1 MKPAL
6 TIAELAK
13 VATFGANKLKKAAL
27 ENVALSAVI
36 GYEIIKD
43 GKVLRVETKAPNPV
57 NEETSLRRF
66 LELQKNDENKQFF
79 EDLENGD
86 YLTHGE
92 LRVTEFTDEFLAQYS
107 KKIEAKIG
115 YGTDVQLEKVIHNG
129 KGDATIVFN
138 SIKDGK
144 RATHNASWSLADVKE
159 DFNKTV
165 LIPRSL
171 FKSYNEFMDLFAEAI
186 GQPKDRFFL
195 KDDPMEVK
203 ADGIDLFVEGT
214 DLVYYGKLTVALPWS
229 GTEVNVIENDYVP
242 TEQPGEG
249 GEEPSEGEG
258 EGGEQ
263 PGGGTGEGGE
273 TPTDPVDPPVTA
285 PEPKPQAAV
294 YNTRPTALATK
305 DDSSFLNG
313 TGLKSGNAANVDD
326 TLIQLTLAPYNAGK
340 SSIGPSSNGTY
351 PAATAEI
358 SCLFAVTSLTE
369 AGVAQFAD
377 YDIVLAK
384 NGVDVMKLENNTAW
398 TGVNK
403 ADYILTDSAINT
415 HTVQNVTRERFL
427 LDGTLITESADPEI
441 YSLTA
446 THKATASV
454 ITLAVTVPKFVEVP
468 QA

>member
-6 TIAELAK
+6 TIAELAE

-27 ENVALSAVI
+27 ENTALSAI
-36 GYEIIKD
+36 IAYDIIKG

-57 NEETSLRRF
+57 NEETPIRRF
-66 LELQKNDENKQFF
+66 LELEKNEDNKQFF
-79 EDLENGD
+79 ADIENGN
-86 YLTHGE
+86 YLAHGE
-92 LRVTEFTDEFLAQYS
+92 LRLTEFTDEFLEQYS
-107 KKIEAKIG
+107 EKIEAVFG
-115 YGTDVQLEKVIHNG
+115 YGTEPQLDKVIHNG
-129 KGDATIVFN
+129 KGDATVVF
-138 SIKDGK
+138 SSVKDGK
-144 RATHNASWSLADVKE
+144 RVSHNASWTLTDIKD
-159 DFNKTV
+159 DFDKTV

-171 FKSYNEFMDLFAEAI
+171 FKSYNEFMTLFCEAI

-203 ADGIDLFVEGT
+203 GEGIDVYVEGT
-214 DLVYYGKLTVALPWS
+214 DLVYYGKLTVSLPWS
-229 GTEVNVIENDYVP
+229 GTEVNVIDNGYVSP
-242 TEQPGEG
+242 
-249 GEEPSEGEG
+249 EEPSEGEEEPG
-258 EGGEQ
+258 EGDGEEE
-263 PGGGTGEGGE
+263 PNE
-273 TPTDPVDPPVTA
+273 PPVTEPPVVA
-285 PEPKPQAAV
+285 PTPKPQPAV
-294 YNTRPTALATK
+294 YNVRPTAKATK
-305 DDSSFLNG
+305 ADGTFLKG
-313 TGLKSGNAANVDD
+313 TGLKSGNATNVDD

-340 SSIGPSSNGTY
+340 SAIGPSVEGVY

-369 AGVAQFAD
+369 AGVATFAD

-427 LDGTLITESADPEI
+427 LDGTLVTETADPKV

-446 THKATASV
+446 KHKATNATIAIS
-454 ITLAVTVPKFVEVP
+454 VTVPKVTVAAP
-468 QA
+468 

>member
-144 RATHNASWSLADVKE
+144 RVTHNASWSLADVKE

-171 FKSYNEFMDLFAEAI
+171 FKSYNEFMELFAEAI

-229 GTEVNVIENDYVP
+229 GTEVNVVENDYVP
-242 TEQPGEG
+242 TEQPDEDEN
-249 GEEPSEGEG
+249 EEDPVD
-258 EGGEQ
+258 
-263 PGGGTGEGGE
+263 PV
-273 TPTDPVDPPVTA
+273 DPVDPPVDVPPPAVNNMRVVKAANTLTVNFDRGVLLGGAPLESYGKDAVSFIKDTA
-285 PEPKPQAAV
+285 IPVKDLELFDMALVPANMNLAL
-294 YNTRPTALATK
+294 TANSATLTLNPGFFDK
-305 DDSSFLNG
+305 EVFTMLDDSKTDAVDKFP
-313 TGLKSGNAANVDD
+313 GNDDGIYRVDFNINKDAFTSVDGGVINAPADLAVKITVFTDVSKTVTNHTAEDYANATILGVFGA
-326 TLIQLTLAPYNAGK
+326 TPI
-340 SSIGPSSNGTY
+340 Y
-351 PAATAEI
+351 PA
-358 SCLFAVTSLTE
+358 
-369 AGVAQFAD
+369 
-377 YDIVLAK
+377 
-384 NGVDVMKLENNTAW
+384 
-398 TGVNK
+398 
-403 ADYILTDSAINT
+403 
-415 HTVQNVTRERFL
+415 
-427 LDGTLITESADPEI
+427 
-441 YSLTA
+441 
-446 THKATASV
+446 
-454 ITLAVTVPKFVEVP
+454 
-468 QA
+468 

>member
-171 FKSYNEFMDLFAEAI
+171 FKSYNEFMELFAEAI

-229 GTEVNVIENDYVP
+229 GTEVNVVENDYVP
-242 TEQPGEG
+242 TEQPDEDEN
-249 GEEPSEGEG
+249 EE
-258 EGGEQ
+258 
-263 PGGGTGEGGE
+263 
-273 TPTDPVDPPVTA
+273 DPVDPPVDVPSPAVNNMQVVKAANTLTVNFDRGVLLGGVPLESYGKDAVSFIKDTA
-285 PEPKPQAAV
+285 IPVKDLELFDMALVPANMNLAL
-294 YNTRPTALATK
+294 TANSATLTLNPGFFDK
-305 DDSSFLNG
+305 EVFTMLDDSKTDAVDKFDGIYRVDFNINKDAFTSVDG
-313 TGLKSGNAANVDD
+313 GVINAPADLAVKITVFTDVSKTVTNHTAEDYANATILGVFGA
-326 TLIQLTLAPYNAGK
+326 IP
-340 SSIGPSSNGTY
+340 IY
-351 PAATAEI
+351 PA
-358 SCLFAVTSLTE
+358 
-369 AGVAQFAD
+369 
-377 YDIVLAK
+377 
-384 NGVDVMKLENNTAW
+384 
-398 TGVNK
+398 
-403 ADYILTDSAINT
+403 
-415 HTVQNVTRERFL
+415 
-427 LDGTLITESADPEI
+427 
-441 YSLTA
+441 
-446 THKATASV
+446 
-454 ITLAVTVPKFVEVP
+454 
-468 QA
+468 

>member
-144 RATHNASWSLADVKE
+144 RVTHNASWSLADVKE

-171 FKSYNEFMDLFAEAI
+171 FKSYNEFMELFAEAI

-203 ADGIDLFVEGT
+203 ADGIDLFVGGT

-229 GTEVNVIENDYVP
+229 GTEVNVVENDYVP
-242 TEQPGEG
+242 TEQPDEDEN
-249 GEEPSEGEG
+249 EEDPVD
-258 EGGEQ
+258 
-263 PGGGTGEGGE
+263 PV
-273 TPTDPVDPPVTA
+273 DPVDPPVDVPPPAVNNMRVVKAANTLTVNFDRGVLLGGAPLESYGKDAVSFIKDIAIPVKDLELFDMALVPANMNLALTA
-285 PEPKPQAAV
+285 NSATLTLNPGFFDKEVFTMLDDSKTDAV
-294 YNTRPTALATK
+294 DKFPGK
-305 DDSSFLNG
+305 DDGIYRVDFNINKDAFTSVDG
-313 TGLKSGNAANVDD
+313 GVINAPADLAVKITVFTDVSKTVTNHTAEDYANATILGVFGA
-326 TLIQLTLAPYNAGK
+326 TPI
-340 SSIGPSSNGTY
+340 Y
-351 PAATAEI
+351 PA
-358 SCLFAVTSLTE
+358 
-369 AGVAQFAD
+369 
-377 YDIVLAK
+377 
-384 NGVDVMKLENNTAW
+384 
-398 TGVNK
+398 
-403 ADYILTDSAINT
+403 
-415 HTVQNVTRERFL
+415 
-427 LDGTLITESADPEI
+427 
-441 YSLTA
+441 
-446 THKATASV
+446 
-454 ITLAVTVPKFVEVP
+454 
-468 QA
+468 

>member
-171 FKSYNEFMDLFAEAI
+171 FKSYNEFMELFAEAI

-242 TEQPGEG
+242 TEQPDEDEN
-249 GEEPSEGEG
+249 EE
-258 EGGEQ
+258 
-263 PGGGTGEGGE
+263 
-273 TPTDPVDPPVTA
+273 DPVDPLVDVPPPAVNNMQVVKAANTLTVNFDRGVLLGGAPLESYGKDAVSFIKDIAIPVKDLELFDMALVPANMNLALTA
-285 PEPKPQAAV
+285 
-294 YNTRPTALATK
+294 NSATLTLNPGFFDK
-305 DDSSFLNG
+305 EVFTMLDDSKTDAVDKFP
-313 TGLKSGNAANVDD
+313 GNDDGIHRVDFNINKDAFTSVDGGVINAPADLAVKITVFTDVSKTVTNHTAEDYANATILGVFGA
-326 TLIQLTLAPYNAGK
+326 TPI
-340 SSIGPSSNGTY
+340 Y
-351 PAATAEI
+351 PA
-358 SCLFAVTSLTE
+358 
-369 AGVAQFAD
+369 
-377 YDIVLAK
+377 
-384 NGVDVMKLENNTAW
+384 
-398 TGVNK
+398 
-403 ADYILTDSAINT
+403 
-415 HTVQNVTRERFL
+415 
-427 LDGTLITESADPEI
+427 
-441 YSLTA
+441 
-446 THKATASV
+446 
-454 ITLAVTVPKFVEVP
+454 
-468 QA
+468 

>member
-171 FKSYNEFMDLFAEAI
+171 FKSYNEFMELFAEAI

-229 GTEVNVIENDYVP
+229 GTEVNVVENDYVP
-242 TEQPGEG
+242 TEQPDEDEN
-249 GEEPSEGEG
+249 EE
-258 EGGEQ
+258 
-263 PGGGTGEGGE
+263 
-273 TPTDPVDPPVTA
+273 DPVDPPVDVPPPAVNNMQVVKAANTLTVNFDRGVLLGGAPLESYGKDAASFIKDTA
-285 PEPKPQAAV
+285 IPVKDLELFDMALVPANMNLAL
-294 YNTRPTALATK
+294 TANSATLTLNPGFFDK
-305 DDSSFLNG
+305 EVFTMLDDSKTDAVDKFP
-313 TGLKSGNAANVDD
+313 GNDVGIYRVDFNINKDAFTSVDGGVINAPADLAVKITVFTDVSKTVTNHTAEDYANATILGVFGA
-326 TLIQLTLAPYNAGK
+326 TPI
-340 SSIGPSSNGTY
+340 Y
-351 PAATAEI
+351 PA
-358 SCLFAVTSLTE
+358 
-369 AGVAQFAD
+369 
-377 YDIVLAK
+377 
-384 NGVDVMKLENNTAW
+384 
-398 TGVNK
+398 
-403 ADYILTDSAINT
+403 
-415 HTVQNVTRERFL
+415 
-427 LDGTLITESADPEI
+427 
-441 YSLTA
+441 
-446 THKATASV
+446 
-454 ITLAVTVPKFVEVP
+454 
-468 QA
+468 

>member
-36 GYEIIKD
+36 GYEIIKG

-115 YGTDVQLEKVIHNG
+115 YGADVQLEKVIHNG

-171 FKSYNEFMDLFAEAI
+171 FKSYNEFMELFAEAI

-203 ADGIDLFVEGT
+203 ADGIDLFVGGT

-229 GTEVNVIENDYVP
+229 GTEVNVVENDYVP
-242 TEQPGEG
+242 TEQPDEDEN
-249 GEEPSEGEG
+249 EE
-258 EGGEQ
+258 
-263 PGGGTGEGGE
+263 
-273 TPTDPVDPPVTA
+273 DPVDPPVEVPPPAVNNMQVVKEANTLTVNFDRGVLLGGAPLESYGKDAVSFIKDIAIPVKDLELFDMALVPANMNLALTA
-285 PEPKPQAAV
+285 
-294 YNTRPTALATK
+294 NSATLTLNPGFFDK
-305 DDSSFLNG
+305 EVFTMLDDSKTDAVDKFP
-313 TGLKSGNAANVDD
+313 GNDAGIHRVDFNINKDAFTSVDGGVINAPADLAVKITVFTDVSKTVTNHTAEDYANATILGVFGA
-326 TLIQLTLAPYNAGK
+326 TPI
-340 SSIGPSSNGTY
+340 Y
-351 PAATAEI
+351 PA
-358 SCLFAVTSLTE
+358 
-369 AGVAQFAD
+369 
-377 YDIVLAK
+377 
-384 NGVDVMKLENNTAW
+384 
-398 TGVNK
+398 
-403 ADYILTDSAINT
+403 
-415 HTVQNVTRERFL
+415 
-427 LDGTLITESADPEI
+427 
-441 YSLTA
+441 
-446 THKATASV
+446 
-454 ITLAVTVPKFVEVP
+454 
-468 QA
+468 

>member
-27 ENVALSAVI
+27 ENVALSAIV

-43 GKVLRVETKAPNPV
+43 GKVLRVETRAPNPV

-66 LELQKNDENKQFF
+66 LELEKNADNQQFF
-79 EDLENGD
+79 DELENGN

-92 LRVTEFTDEFLAQYS
+92 LRVTEFTDEFLELYS

-115 YGTDVQLEKVIHNG
+115 YGEEVQLEKVIHNG
-129 KGDATIVFN
+129 KGGATILFSSV
-138 SIKDGK
+138 KGGK
-144 RATHNASWSLADVKE
+144 RVNHTASWTLTDIATE
-159 DFNKTV
+159 FNKTV
-165 LIPRSL
+165 LIPRSM

-186 GQPKDRFFL
+186 GQPKARFFL

-203 ADGIDLFVEGT
+203 TDGIDLFVEGN

-229 GTEVNVIENDYVP
+229 GTEVNVIDNEYVP

-249 GEEPSEGEG
+249 GEEPGEG
-258 EGGEQ
+258 EGGQE
-263 PGGGTGEGGE
+263 PGTGGE
-273 TPTDPVDPPVTA
+273 TPTDPETPPVDA
-285 PEPKPQAAV
+285 PKPQPQPAV
-294 YNTRPTALATK
+294 YNTRPTAQATK
-305 DDSSFLNG
+305 ADGSFLNG
-313 TGLKSGNAANVDD
+313 TGLKSGNATNVDD

-340 SSIGPSSNGTY
+340 TAIGPSAEGVY
-351 PAATAEI
+351 PAATNEI

-369 AGVAQFAD
+369 AGVATFAD

-384 NGVDVMKLENNTAW
+384 NGVNVMKLENNTAW

-427 LDGTLITESADPEI
+427 LDGTLVTEKADPEV

-446 THKATASV
+446 KHKATNATIAIS
-454 ITLAVTVPKFVEVP
+454 VTVPKVAVAAP
-468 QA
+468 

>member
-171 FKSYNEFMDLFAEAI
+171 FKSYNEFMELFAEAI

-229 GTEVNVIENDYVP
+229 GTEVNVVENDYVP
-242 TEQPGEG
+242 TEQPDEDEN
-249 GEEPSEGEG
+249 EE
-258 EGGEQ
+258 
-263 PGGGTGEGGE
+263 
-273 TPTDPVDPPVTA
+273 DPVDPPVDVPPPAVNNMQVVKAANTLTVNFDREGGAPLESYGKDAVSFIKDTA
-285 PEPKPQAAV
+285 IPVKDLELFDMALVPANMNLAL
-294 YNTRPTALATK
+294 TANSATLTLNPGFFDK
-305 DDSSFLNG
+305 EVFTMLDDSKTDAVDKFP
-313 TGLKSGNAANVDD
+313 GNDDGIYRVDFNINKDAFTSVDGGVINAPADLAVKITVFTDVSKTVTNHTAEDYANATILGVFGA
-326 TLIQLTLAPYNAGK
+326 TPI
-340 SSIGPSSNGTY
+340 Y
-351 PAATAEI
+351 PA
-358 SCLFAVTSLTE
+358 
-369 AGVAQFAD
+369 
-377 YDIVLAK
+377 
-384 NGVDVMKLENNTAW
+384 
-398 TGVNK
+398 
-403 ADYILTDSAINT
+403 
-415 HTVQNVTRERFL
+415 
-427 LDGTLITESADPEI
+427 
-441 YSLTA
+441 
-446 THKATASV
+446 
-454 ITLAVTVPKFVEVP
+454 
-468 QA
+468 

>member
-171 FKSYNEFMDLFAEAI
+171 FKSYNEFMELFAEAI

-229 GTEVNVIENDYVP
+229 GTEVNVVENDYVP
-242 TEQPGEG
+242 TEQPDEDEN
-249 GEEPSEGEG
+249 EE
-258 EGGEQ
+258 
-263 PGGGTGEGGE
+263 
-273 TPTDPVDPPVTA
+273 DPVDPPVDVPPPAVNNMQVVKAANTLTVNFDRGVLLGGAPLESYGKDAVSFIKDIAIPVKDLELFDMALVPANMNLALTA
-285 PEPKPQAAV
+285 
-294 YNTRPTALATK
+294 NSATLTLNPGFFDK
-305 DDSSFLNG
+305 EVFTMLDDSKTDAVDKFPG
-313 TGLKSGNAANVDD
+313 TDGGIYRVDFNINKDAFTSVDGGVINAPADLAVKITVFTDVSKTVTNHTAEDYANATILGVFGA
-326 TLIQLTLAPYNAGK
+326 TPI
-340 SSIGPSSNGTY
+340 Y
-351 PAATAEI
+351 PA
-358 SCLFAVTSLTE
+358 
-369 AGVAQFAD
+369 
-377 YDIVLAK
+377 
-384 NGVDVMKLENNTAW
+384 
-398 TGVNK
+398 
-403 ADYILTDSAINT
+403 
-415 HTVQNVTRERFL
+415 
-427 LDGTLITESADPEI
+427 
-441 YSLTA
+441 
-446 THKATASV
+446 
-454 ITLAVTVPKFVEVP
+454 
-468 QA
+468 

>member
-144 RATHNASWSLADVKE
+144 RVTHNASWSLADVKE

-242 TEQPGEG
+242 TEQPDEDEN
-249 GEEPSEGEG
+249 EE
-258 EGGEQ
+258 
-263 PGGGTGEGGE
+263 
-273 TPTDPVDPPVTA
+273 DPVDPPVVVPPPAVNNMQVVKAANTLTVNFDRGVLLGGAPLESYGKDALSFIKDTA
-285 PEPKPQAAV
+285 IPVKDLELFDMALVPANMNLAL
-294 YNTRPTALATK
+294 TANSATLTLNPGFFDK
-305 DDSSFLNG
+305 EVFTMLDDSKTDAVDKFPDNDDGIYRVDFNINKDAFTSVDG
-313 TGLKSGNAANVDD
+313 GVINAPADLAVKITVFTDVSKTVTNHTAEDYANATILGVFGA
-326 TLIQLTLAPYNAGK
+326 TPI
-340 SSIGPSSNGTY
+340 Y
-351 PAATAEI
+351 PA
-358 SCLFAVTSLTE
+358 
-369 AGVAQFAD
+369 
-377 YDIVLAK
+377 
-384 NGVDVMKLENNTAW
+384 
-398 TGVNK
+398 
-403 ADYILTDSAINT
+403 
-415 HTVQNVTRERFL
+415 
-427 LDGTLITESADPEI
+427 
-441 YSLTA
+441 
-446 THKATASV
+446 
-454 ITLAVTVPKFVEVP
+454 
-468 QA
+468 

>member
-171 FKSYNEFMDLFAEAI
+171 FKSYNEFMELFAEAI

-203 ADGIDLFVEGT
+203 ADGIDLFVKGT

-229 GTEVNVIENDYVP
+229 GTEVNVVENDYVP
-242 TEQPGEG
+242 TEQPDEDEN
-249 GEEPSEGEG
+249 EE
-258 EGGEQ
+258 
-263 PGGGTGEGGE
+263 
-273 TPTDPVDPPVTA
+273 DPVDPPVDVPPPAVNNMQVVKAANTLTVNFDRGVLLGGAPLESYGKDAVCFIKDTA
-285 PEPKPQAAV
+285 IPVKDLELFDMALVPANMNLAL
-294 YNTRPTALATK
+294 TANSATLTLNPGFFDK
-305 DDSSFLNG
+305 EVFTMLDDSKTDAVDKFPDNDDGIYRVDFNINKDAFTSVDG
-313 TGLKSGNAANVDD
+313 GVINAPADLAVKITVFTDVSKTVTNHTAEDYANATILGVFGA
-326 TLIQLTLAPYNAGK
+326 TPI
-340 SSIGPSSNGTY
+340 Y
-351 PAATAEI
+351 PA
-358 SCLFAVTSLTE
+358 
-369 AGVAQFAD
+369 
-377 YDIVLAK
+377 
-384 NGVDVMKLENNTAW
+384 
-398 TGVNK
+398 
-403 ADYILTDSAINT
+403 
-415 HTVQNVTRERFL
+415 
-427 LDGTLITESADPEI
+427 
-441 YSLTA
+441 
-446 THKATASV
+446 
-454 ITLAVTVPKFVEVP
+454 
-468 QA
+468 

>member
-171 FKSYNEFMDLFAEAI
+171 FKSYNEFMELFAEAI

-203 ADGIDLFVEGT
+203 ADGIDLFVGGT

-229 GTEVNVIENDYVP
+229 GTEVNVVENDYVP
-242 TEQPGEG
+242 TEQPDEDEN
-249 GEEPSEGEG
+249 EE
-258 EGGEQ
+258 
-263 PGGGTGEGGE
+263 
-273 TPTDPVDPPVTA
+273 DPVDPPVEV
-285 PEPKPQAAV
+285 PPPAV
-294 YNTRPTALATK
+294 NNMQVVK
-305 DDSSFLNG
+305 
-313 TGLKSGNAANVDD
+313 AANTLTVNFDRGVLLGGAPLESYGKDAVSFIKD
-326 TLIQLTLAPYNAGK
+326 T
-340 SSIGPSSNGTY
+340 
-351 PAATAEI
+351 
-358 SCLFAVTSLTE
+358 
-369 AGVAQFAD
+369 
-377 YDIVLAK
+377 
-384 NGVDVMKLENNTAW
+384 
-398 TGVNK
+398 
-403 ADYILTDSAINT
+403 AIP
-415 HTVQNVTRERFL
+415 VKRPR
-427 LDGTLITESADPEI
+427 GI
-441 YSLTA
+441 
-446 THKATASV
+446 
-454 ITLAVTVPKFVEVP
+454 
-468 QA
+468 

>member
-27 ENVALSAVI
+27 ENAALSAVI

-115 YGTDVQLEKVIHNG
+115 YGTDVQLEKVIHND

-171 FKSYNEFMDLFAEAI
+171 FKSYNEFMELFAEAI

-203 ADGIDLFVEGT
+203 ADGIDLFVKGT

-229 GTEVNVIENDYVP
+229 GTEVNVVENDYVP
-242 TEQPGEG
+242 TEQPDEDEN
-249 GEEPSEGEG
+249 EE
-258 EGGEQ
+258 
-263 PGGGTGEGGE
+263 
-273 TPTDPVDPPVTA
+273 DPVDPPVDVPPPAVNNMQVVKAANTLTVNFDRGVLLGGAPLESYGKDAVSFIKDIAIPVKDLELFDMALVPANMNLALTA
-285 PEPKPQAAV
+285 
-294 YNTRPTALATK
+294 NSATLTLNPGFFDK
-305 DDSSFLNG
+305 EVFTMLDDSKTEAVDKFP
-313 TGLKSGNAANVDD
+313 GNDDGIYRVDFNINKD
-326 TLIQLTLAPYNAGK
+326 AFTSVDGGVINAPADLAVKITVFTDVSKTVTNH
-340 SSIGPSSNGTY
+340 
-351 PAATAEI
+351 TAEDHERN
-358 SCLFAVTSLTE
+358 V
-369 AGVAQFAD
+369 
-377 YDIVLAK
+377 K
-384 NGVDVMKLENNTAW
+384 NYLRRV
-398 TGVNK
+398 
-403 ADYILTDSAINT
+403 
-415 HTVQNVTRERFL
+415 R
-427 LDGTLITESADPEI
+427 
-441 YSLTA
+441 
-446 THKATASV
+446 
-454 ITLAVTVPKFVEVP
+454 
-468 QA
+468 

>member
-144 RATHNASWSLADVKE
+144 RVTHNASWSLADVKE

-171 FKSYNEFMDLFAEAI
+171 FKSYNEFMELFAEAI

-203 ADGIDLFVEGT
+203 ADGIDLFVGGT

-229 GTEVNVIENDYVP
+229 GTEVNVVENDYVP
-242 TEQPGEG
+242 TEQPDEDEN
-249 GEEPSEGEG
+249 EE
-258 EGGEQ
+258 
-263 PGGGTGEGGE
+263 
-273 TPTDPVDPPVTA
+273 DPVDPPVDVPPPAVNNMQVVKAENPLPPTTTSALVEAA
-285 PEPKPQAAV
+285 PLES
-294 YNTRPTALATK
+294 NGK
-305 DDSSFLNG
+305 DASSFIKD
-313 TGLKSGNAANVDD
+313 TVIPIIKHRGN
-326 TLIQLTLAPYNAGK
+326 
-340 SSIGPSSNGTY
+340 
-351 PAATAEI
+351 
-358 SCLFAVTSLTE
+358 
-369 AGVAQFAD
+369 
-377 YDIVLAK
+377 
-384 NGVDVMKLENNTAW
+384 
-398 TGVNK
+398 
-403 ADYILTDSAINT
+403 
-415 HTVQNVTRERFL
+415 
-427 LDGTLITESADPEI
+427 
-441 YSLTA
+441 
-446 THKATASV
+446 
-454 ITLAVTVPKFVEVP
+454 
-468 QA
+468 

>member
-129 KGDATIVFN
+129 KGDATIVF
-138 SIKDGK
+138 SSVKDDK
-144 RATHNASWSLADVKE
+144 RVTHNASWSLVDVKE

-171 FKSYNEFMDLFAEAI
+171 FKSYNEFMALFAEAI
-186 GQPKDRFFL
+186 GQPKTRFFL

-203 ADGIDLFVEGT
+203 ADGIDLFVEGG

-229 GTEVNVIENDYVP
+229 CTEVNVIDNDYVP
-242 TEQPGEG
+242 TEQP
-249 GEEPSEGEG
+249 EESDEGE
-258 EGGEQ
+258 
-263 PGGGTGEGGE
+263 
-273 TPTDPVDPPVTA
+273 DPVDPPVVVPPPAVNNMQVVKAANALTVNFDRAVLLGGVPLEAYNKDAVNFIKDTA
-285 PEPKPQAAV
+285 IPVKDLELFDMALVPANMSLAL
-294 YNTRPTALATK
+294 TANSATLTLNPGFFDK
-305 DDSSFLNG
+305 EVFTMLDDSKTGGVDKFPDNDDGIYRVDFNLNKDAFASVDEG
-313 TGLKSGNAANVDD
+313 AIVPPTDLAVKITVFTDVSKTVTNHTAEDYANATILGVFGAEP
-326 TLIQLTLAPYNAGK
+326 I
-340 SSIGPSSNGTY
+340 Y
-351 PAATAEI
+351 PA
-358 SCLFAVTSLTE
+358 
-369 AGVAQFAD
+369 
-377 YDIVLAK
+377 
-384 NGVDVMKLENNTAW
+384 
-398 TGVNK
+398 
-403 ADYILTDSAINT
+403 
-415 HTVQNVTRERFL
+415 
-427 LDGTLITESADPEI
+427 
-441 YSLTA
+441 
-446 THKATASV
+446 
-454 ITLAVTVPKFVEVP
+454 
-468 QA
+468 

>member
-43 GKVLRVETKAPNPV
+43 GKVLRVKTKAPNPV

-171 FKSYNEFMDLFAEAI
+171 FKSYNEFMELFAEAI

-203 ADGIDLFVEGT
+203 ADGIDLFVKGT

-229 GTEVNVIENDYVP
+229 GTEVNVVENDYVP
-242 TEQPGEG
+242 TEQPDEDEN
-249 GEEPSEGEG
+249 EE
-258 EGGEQ
+258 
-263 PGGGTGEGGE
+263 
-273 TPTDPVDPPVTA
+273 DPVDPPVDVPPPAVNNMQVVKAENPLPPTTTSALVEAAPLESYDKDAVSFIKDTA
-285 PEPKPQAAV
+285 IPVK
-294 YNTRPTALATK
+294 RLR
-305 DDSSFLNG
+305 G
-313 TGLKSGNAANVDD
+313 
-326 TLIQLTLAPYNAGK
+326 I
-340 SSIGPSSNGTY
+340 
-351 PAATAEI
+351 
-358 SCLFAVTSLTE
+358 
-369 AGVAQFAD
+369 
-377 YDIVLAK
+377 
-384 NGVDVMKLENNTAW
+384 
-398 TGVNK
+398 
-403 ADYILTDSAINT
+403 
-415 HTVQNVTRERFL
+415 
-427 LDGTLITESADPEI
+427 
-441 YSLTA
+441 
-446 THKATASV
+446 
-454 ITLAVTVPKFVEVP
+454 
-468 QA
+468 

>member
-138 SIKDGK
+138 SVKDGK
-144 RATHNASWSLADVKE
+144 RVTHNASWSLADVKE

-242 TEQPGEG
+242 TEQPDEDEN
-249 GEEPSEGEG
+249 EE
-258 EGGEQ
+258 
-263 PGGGTGEGGE
+263 
-273 TPTDPVDPPVTA
+273 DPVDPPVVVPPPAVNNMQVVKAANTLTVNFDRGVLLGGAPLESYGKDAVSFIKDTA
-285 PEPKPQAAV
+285 IPVKDLELFDMALVPANMNLAL
-294 YNTRPTALATK
+294 TANSATLTLNPGFFDK
-305 DDSSFLNG
+305 EVFTMLDDSKTDAVDKFP
-313 TGLKSGNAANVDD
+313 GNDDGIYRVDFNINKDAFTSVDGGVINAPADLAVKITVFTDVSKTVTNHTAEDYANATILGVFGA
-326 TLIQLTLAPYNAGK
+326 TPI
-340 SSIGPSSNGTY
+340 Y
-351 PAATAEI
+351 PA
-358 SCLFAVTSLTE
+358 
-369 AGVAQFAD
+369 
-377 YDIVLAK
+377 
-384 NGVDVMKLENNTAW
+384 
-398 TGVNK
+398 
-403 ADYILTDSAINT
+403 
-415 HTVQNVTRERFL
+415 
-427 LDGTLITESADPEI
+427 
-441 YSLTA
+441 
-446 THKATASV
+446 
-454 ITLAVTVPKFVEVP
+454 
-468 QA
+468 